1 MIVEIRDEVATL
13 RGGLTKN
20 QGEAIVFALTMGL
33 RHYPSGIVLDLGD
46 LTQATPDGVQ
56 TLRNAATQIAQRIPG
71 ARLILA
77 NASPNVTRVLRGSG
91 IPDASVA
98 LLPAVAE
105 ARTSLKNAT
114 PPAAPADEERDR
126 NRARS
131 EDSSRQPVVI
141 AGLLGS
147 GADEHAVAV
156 ACRLAG
162 TIPSDSQTGS
172 PVARMHLAHVLIV
185 PRDRSLLAPLDAE
198 ESAVKRLTQFAFA
211 VEDGGC
217 VASVITQIERT
228 RDGGVCLTDL
238 ASELRAEFLV
248 LALGTN
254 ASSEDVNMARYVVE
268 RAPCEVIVNRILL
281 SDLQGGNEA
290 VTSGKEQKHDH

>member
-20 QGEAIVFALTMGL
+20 QEEAIVFALVMGL
-33 RHYPSGIVLDLGD
+33 RHHPAGMVLDLGD
-46 LTQATPDGVQ
+46 LTQATSEGAQ
-56 TLRNAATQIAQRIPG
+56 TLRNAIAQIAQLIPE

-77 NASPNVTRVLRGSG
+77 NASAGVTRTLRGSG
-91 IPDASVA
+91 IPNASVA
-98 LLPAVAE
+98 VTPTVVE
-105 ARTSLKNAT
+105 ARGILKSVRAAT
-114 PPAAPADEERDR
+114 GHAGEDLNR
-126 NRARS
+126 NRVRV
-131 EDSSRQPVVI
+131 EGDSRQPVVI

-147 GADEHAVAV
+147 EADEHAVAV

-162 TIPSDSQTGS
+162 TIPSDTQTGE
-172 PVARMHLAHVLIV
+172 PVARMHLARVLIV
-185 PRDRSLLAPLDAE
+185 PRDRSLLAPMDTE
-198 ESAVKRLTQFAFA
+198 DSAVKRLTQFAFA
-211 VEDGGC
+211 VEDSGC

-238 ASELRAEFLV
+238 VSELRAEFLV

-254 ASSEDVNMARYVVE
+254 ASSEDITMVRYVVE
-268 RAPCEVIVNRILL
+268 RAPCEVIVNRVQL

-290 VTSGKEQKHDH
+290 VASGKEQKHEH

>member
-20 QGEAIVFALTMGL
+20 QEEALVFALMMGL
-33 RHYPSGIVLDLGD
+33 RYRPSGMVLDLGD
-46 LTQATPDGVQ
+46 LTQVTLEGAQ
-56 TLRNAATQIAQRIPG
+56 TVRKVASRITQRVPG

-77 NASPNVTRVLRGSG
+77 NASPGATRTLRLSG
-91 IPDASVA
+91 IPDTS
-98 LLPAVAE
+98 LAVVPGLDE
-105 ARTSLKNAT
+105 ARASLKST
-114 PPAAPADEERDR
+114 VPVEERDR
-126 NRARS
+126 NRARL
-131 EDSSRQPVVI
+131 EADSRHPVVI

-147 GADEHAVAV
+147 DADAHAVAV

-162 TIPSDSQTGS
+162 TIPSDTESGE
-172 PVARMHLAHVLIV
+172 PVARLHLAQVLIV

-198 ESAVKRLTQFAFA
+198 EAAVKRLTQFAFA

-238 ASELRAEFLV
+238 ASELRAAFLV
-248 LALGTN
+248 IALGTN

-268 RAPCEVIVNRILL
+268 RAPCEVIVNRVLL
-281 SDLQGGNEA
+281 SDLHGGDEA
-290 VTSGKEQKHDH
+290 ITSDKEQKHDH

>member
-13 RGGLTKN
+13 RGGLAKN
-20 QGEAIVFALTMGL
+20 QGDAIFFALTMGL
-33 RHYPSGIVLDLGD
+33 RHRPSGMVLDLGD
-46 LTQATPDGVQ
+46 VTQATADGAQ
-56 TLRNAATQIAQRIPG
+56 SLREAAARVTNLFPG
-71 ARLILA
+71 VRLIPA
-77 NASPNVTRVLRGSG
+77 NASANITRVVSG
-91 IPDASVA
+91 NGISGPIVA
-98 LLPAVAE
+98 TVAE
-105 ARTSLKNAT
+105 ARATLKSL
-114 PPAAPADEERDR
+114 PSPAVLNGADSERGQR
-126 NRARS
+126 RA
-131 EDSSRQPVVI
+131 DGSSRYPVVI

-147 GADEHAVAV
+147 EADAHAVAV

-162 TIPSDSQTGS
+162 SIPSDTETGE

-217 VASVITQIERT
+217 VADVITQIERT
-228 RDGGVCLTDL
+228 RDGGVCLTEL
-238 ASELRAEFLV
+238 AGELRATFLV

-254 ASSEDVNMARYVVE
+254 ASSEDVSMARYVVE
-268 RAPCEVIVNRILL
+268 RAPCEVIVNRVRL
-281 SDLQGGNEA
+281 SDLQGGDEA